1 MSQENENMETAADGP
16 EGAGAVRVMIVD
28 DAPSVR
34 RNLRRMLEKEGYDVV
49 CEAEDGDEALELA
62 EKFTPDIVTMDV
74 VMKRLDGIAAAQEIK
89 KKLPNTKIIMVTQR
103 IMPSVLLQSIRAGAE
118 NFVHKPIDE
127 GEIIAAMK
135 KAIAG

>member
-1 MSQENENMETAADGP
+1 MEAAAGGP
-16 EGAGAVRVMIVD
+16 EGADAVRVMIVD

-34 RNLRRMLEKEGYDVV
+34 RNLRRMLEKEGYNVV
-49 CEAEDGDEALELA
+49 CEAEDGDEALDLA